1 MRRMLLAVAAV
12 ALLASLAPGVAR
24 EKMSLAAKL
33 AVDDGHGRLSDEVSN
48 PIVRENALPGT
59 PGWTIAAAV
68 GRAIEGYAEPS
79 VVPGGAVHFHVSAFP
94 AARYRVRIYRLGWY
108 GGLGARLA
116 GCLPSCEGDELA
128 RARSIPA
135 PDANGEV
142 RADWPVSDTLQV
154 PAGWVSGYCVAQFVL
169 TSGPYAGQA
178 GRTFFIVQAAPGR
191 SSPILVQVP
200 VNTWEA
206 YNGWGGKS
214 LYDISSTGMRAANRV
229 SFARPYAMDLPGAQG
244 PLGWEL
250 PLVWFLER
258 NGYDVS
264 YQTDLDTSF
273 DPDSLVQHRLVMTAG
288 HDEYWTKEMR
298 DAFQAARESGTN
310 LAFMG
315 ANTGYWQ
322 VRYEN
327 SGETM
332 VGYKSLYDP
341 NPDAALKTA
350 MFRELSPPRYECE
363 LLGIQHQGVGLHWP
377 PGAYTAQNPALGD
390 PWMLGTGFTTNAI
403 VRGIV
408 SVESDTIP
416 GSQNAQSSC
425 GHALTVF
432 FHRDR
437 GGDKDG
443 NADATRYTAP
453 SGARV
458 FSTGSHQFSWGLDDL
473 SADPEEGHGLEDV
486 RLQAFM
492 RNALT
497 DLQRPA
503 PPTLVLAQQRGRN
516 VQVDVTR
523 NPDPRVNTVVV
534 MRLDPSRHHGTRS
547 TTTVLSSTSTG
558 TSTDRNPRKEQLSY
572 AAVTI
577 DQWGRSKPILSAPM
591 SWHNN
596 PR

>member
-1 MRRMLLAVAAV
+1 MSFAAG
-12 ALLASLAPGVAR
+12 LG
-24 EKMSLAAKL
+24 
-33 AVDDGHGRLSDEVSN
+33 VDDGHGRLSDEVSN
-48 PIVRENALPGT
+48 PIVRENGLPGT
-59 PGWTIAAAV
+59 LGWTIAGAV

-79 VVPGGAVHFHVSAFP
+79 VVPGGVVHFHVSAFP

-108 GGLGARLA
+108 GGVGARLVW
-116 GCLPSCEGDELA
+116 CLPSCAGDELA

-154 PAGWVSGYCVAQFVL
+154 PAGWVSGYYVAQFML
-169 TSGPYAGQA
+169 TSGPNAGQA
-178 GRTFFIVQAAPGR
+178 GRTFFIVRAAPGR

-214 LYDISSTGMRAANRV
+214 LYDISSTDRRPANRV

-250 PLVWFLER
+250 PLVWFLEHNR
-258 NGYDVS
+258 YDVS

-273 DPDSLVQHRLVMTAG
+273 DPDSLLQHRLVMTAG

-298 DAFQAARESGTN
+298 DAFQAARDSGTN

-315 ANTGYWQ
+315 ANAGYWQ

-327 SGETM
+327 DGETI

-341 NPDAALKTA
+341 NPDSALKTA
-350 MFRELSPPRYECE
+350 MFRELTPPRYECE

-377 PGAYTAQNPALGD
+377 PGDYTVQSAVLAD
-390 PWMLGTGFTTNAI
+390 PWLLGTGFTAGSI

-416 GSQNAQSSC
+416 GNQNAQSSC
-425 GHALTVF
+425 SHTLTVF

-437 GGDKDG
+437 GDDKDG

-458 FSTGSHQFSWGLDDL
+458 FGTGSHQFSWGLADL
-473 SADPEEGHGLEDV
+473 SADPEEGHGLEDM

-503 PPTLVLAQQRGRN
+503 PPTLVLAQRLGRN

-523 NPDPRVNTVVV
+523 NPDPRVNAIVV
-534 MRLDPSRHHGTRS
+534 MRLPSRHHHRIS
-547 TTTVLSSTSTG
+547 LSGAVVCNTSTG
-558 TSTDRNPRKEQLSY
+558 TCIDRDPPVGRIRY

-577 DQWGRSKPILSAPM
+577 DRWGRSMPIFSAPM
-591 SWHNN
+591 SWHHNQ
-596 PR
+596 R